1 MTMAKEQ
8 ATAFFAEFYGGEH
21 HIPKGGVRV
30 WGVGWYVNHRA
41 GNELATFD
49 SDRLT
54 RLVFLAH
61 DRAVRVAINDCGLG
75 MVRVCIWQRARE
87 ANQFWARH
95 PTLEQ
100 AVAAWRARHPAPDT
114 FDTGD
119 VVRHGPTGEVWL
131 VAYVDGQH
139 LAWCGWPSGHAL
151 VSDCTLVKKAT
162 PEERI
167 ALLRQL
173 ATSQHP
179 GRTRAQ
185 QALEREGVAPTV
197 TA

>member
-1 MTMAKEQ
+1 MADPFDYDQLDPGIRDVVRAIHEWGWKTCDSGDGSKAGTMECALDHPHVFCEAKSEHG
-8 ATAFFAEFYGGEH
+8 FALNLDAHALAELLIGRFG
-21 HIPKGGVRV
+21 P
-30 WGVGWYVNHRA
+30 GWYVEA
-41 GNELATFD
+41 SYSTKDGKA
-49 SDRLT
+49 
-54 RLVFLAH
+54 FLYAMK
-61 DRAVRVAINDCGLG
+61 DAPAI
-75 MVRVCIWQRARE
+75 
-87 ANQFWARH
+87 
-95 PTLEQ
+95 
-100 AVAAWRARHPAPDT
+100 
-114 FDTGD
+114 DTGD
-119 VVRHGPTGEVWL
+119 VVRHGPTGEEWL

-185 QALEREGVAPTV
+185 RALEREGVAPTV